1 MRFRILFA
9 SLSIA
14 TALSAASPYHVGS
27 KIPLGGDGGW
37 DYVTVDADSRR
48 VYLAHSTEV
57 VVLDADTNAVVG
69 RILGLKGVHGVAIAQ
84 EFSRGFIS
92 NGQSGSVT
100 VFDTKTLK
108 KVGDELKV
116 EKNPDAIVYDP
127 ATGRVFVFNGG
138 SSSATAIDAELAAV
152 VGTVNLQGK
161 PEFAVSDGANAIFVN
176 LEDKSMVARIDTRK
190 LLVEQ
195 LFPLAPCQEPSGIAM
210 DRATRR
216 LFVGCGNNMMAVLSA
231 DDGKLITS
239 MPICSGVDA
248 TAFDSEAA
256 LIFHSCGD
264 GTVTVV
270 HEDSPDKYTAQ
281 EPLQTRA
288 GSRTMGID
296 SKTHKLFLPTAD
308 FEAAAP
314 VKEGEK
320 PARRKILPG
329 TFGLLIVEK

>member
-1 MRFRILFA
+1 MRFRIAFA
-9 SLSIA
+9 SFA
-14 TALSAASPYHVGS
+14 FAAALSAASPYRVGN
-27 KIPLGGDGGW
+27 KIPIGGDGGW

-48 VYLAHSTEV
+48 VYLSHSTEV
-57 VVLDADTNAVVG
+57 VVLDADTHAVLG
-69 RILGLKGVHGVAIAQ
+69 RIPGLKGVHGVAIAP
-84 EFSRGFIS
+84 EFSRGFTS
-92 NGQSGSVT
+92 NGQSGTVT

-108 KVGDELKV
+108 KFGDELKV
-116 EKNPDAIVYDP
+116 EKNPDAIVYDA
-127 ATGRVFVFNGG
+127 ATGRIFVFNGD

-152 VGTVNLQGK
+152 VGKVNLQGK
-161 PEFAVSDGANAIFVN
+161 PEFAVADGANAIFVN
-176 LEDKSMVARIDTRK
+176 LEDKSSVARIDTRK

-231 DDGKLITS
+231 DDGKVITT

-248 TAFDSEAA
+248 TTYDAEAA
-256 LIFHSCGD
+256 LIFNSCGD
-264 GTVTVV
+264 GTVTIV
-270 HEDSPDKYTAQ
+270 HQDSPDKYTAQ

-314 VKEGEK
+314 VKEGEQ
-320 PARRKILPG
+320 PARRKIVPG
-329 TFGLLIVEK
+329 TFGLIVAEK